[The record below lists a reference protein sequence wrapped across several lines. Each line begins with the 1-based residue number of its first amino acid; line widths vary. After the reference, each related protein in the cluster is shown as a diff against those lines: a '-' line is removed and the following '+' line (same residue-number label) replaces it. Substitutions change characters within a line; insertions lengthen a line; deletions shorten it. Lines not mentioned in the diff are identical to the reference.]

1 MDILNSIPSFANWVV
16 QKNPSPRD
24 ANVRAHNWRY
34 NMVQYSMQM
43 KFFRFEEA
51 WAKEVKAVRKSFLRP
66 SKMVHRKPNDQ
77 VCQKIKE
84 YRKQ

>member
-1 MDILNSIPSFANWVV
+1 MLTLGPIIGDT
-16 QKNPSPRD
+16 
-24 ANVRAHNWRY
+24 
-34 NMVQYSMQM
+34 MQM

-77 VCQKIKE
+77 VCQKD
-84 YRKQ
+84 